1 MENKNYTEL
10 TIDWAEGKGLN
21 KPSMLPGQLLKTI
34 EEITEIG
41 EAVTEFD
48 RIDAIGDSRVT
59 LIITGHQVGIKTAV
73 GFPRTILGI
82 MSARA
87 LTKARLDLLETV
99 GRIGGVIGRLSLEEA
114 DKVGL
119 PPHAVDEIEEYLYE
133 ANGLLE
139 AIAHYFELNVD
150 DCLGVAYDV
159 ISGRKGLTIDGIF
172 VKYEDLSPENKAIVD
187 AQ

>member
-41 EAVTEFD
+41 EARTGFD

-59 LIITGHQVGIKTAV
+59 LIIAAHQAGASVMVDNSRPLLLIKSEQELV
-73 GFPRTILGI
+73 QVRL
-82 MSARA
+82 A
-87 LTKARLDLLETV
+87 LIETV
-99 GRIGGVIGRLSLEEA
+99 GKIGGVIGRLSLEEA
-114 DKVGL
+114 DKEGL
-119 PPHAVDEIEEYLYE
+119 PLQVVDVIERHLYR
-133 ANGLLE
+133 ANDLLE
-139 AIAHYFELNVD
+139 AIAHCFGLKVD